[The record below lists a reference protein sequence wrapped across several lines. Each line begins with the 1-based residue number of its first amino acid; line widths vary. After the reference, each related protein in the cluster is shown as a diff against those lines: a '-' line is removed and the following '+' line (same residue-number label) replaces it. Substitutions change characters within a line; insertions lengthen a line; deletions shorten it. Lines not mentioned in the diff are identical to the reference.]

1 VGAGLKVGEITGYK
15 VFPMPRPFICLEI
28 SNRLF
33 HCTSTFMIN
42 WLPLALFTALCL
54 ALYNFFI
61 KLAADHVPPAVGA
74 VVLQL
79 VAAALGAAWL
89 LKLKLDGQAL
99 TMTGKGL
106 GLAALAG
113 LSVGLAEILTFV
125 VFQRGL
131 DASVGT
137 PVIVGGSVLLAA
149 VLGAVVLREAVS
161 PAQAVGLLL
170 IVVGIA
176 LLARGH

>member
-1 VGAGLKVGEITGYK
+1 
-15 VFPMPRPFICLEI
+15 M
-28 SNRLF
+28 
-33 HCTSTFMIN
+33 N
-42 WLPLALFTALCL
+42 WLPLALLTALCL

-61 KLAADHVPPAVGA
+61 KLASNHVPAAAGA

-89 LKLKLDGQAL
+89 LKLKLEGQPIPVTA
-99 TMTGKGL
+99 KGL

-113 LSVGLAEILTFV
+113 LGVGLAEILTFI
-125 VFQRGL
+125 VFQRGVNS
-131 DASVGT
+131 SVGT
-137 PVIVGGSVLLAA
+137 PVIVGGSVLFTA
-149 VLGAVVLREAVS
+149 VLGLVVLREALTV
-161 PAQAVGLLL
+161 PQAGGLLL